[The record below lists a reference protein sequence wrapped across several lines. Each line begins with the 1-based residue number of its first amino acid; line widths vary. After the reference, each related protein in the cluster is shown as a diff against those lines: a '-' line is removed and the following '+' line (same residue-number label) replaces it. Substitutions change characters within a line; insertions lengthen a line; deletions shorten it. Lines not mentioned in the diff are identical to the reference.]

1 MKIKELLETATA
13 GATSAGMGATLIKG
27 GSGPAVGTLF
37 GGSYKQNNTAKRK
50 RKSPSESIIRR

>member
-13 GATSAGMGATLIKG
+13 GATSAGMGATFIKG
-27 GSGPAVGTLF
+27 GTGSAVGTLF

>member
-27 GSGPAVGTLF
+27 GSGPTVGTLF
-37 GGSYKQNNTAKRK
+37 GGSFKQNKTTKKKAKT
-50 RKSPSESIIRR
+50 SDESIIRR

>member
-27 GSGPAVGTLF
+27 GSGSTVGTLF
-37 GGSYKQNNTAKRK
+37 GGSFKQNKTTKKK
-50 RKSPSESIIRR
+50 RKSPNESIIRR